1 MIVEVGPQLRDILVG
16 VSIHGNIFGHVGDG
30 VGHLGVGYLGVGHLG
45 VGHLDVGHLGVGH
58 LVEAGEG
65 GDRVP

>member
-16 VSIHGNIFGHVGDG
+16 VSIHGNILGHVGDG
-30 VGHLGVGYLGVGHLG
+30 VGHLGVGHLG
-45 VGHLDVGHLGVGH
+45 
-58 LVEAGEG
+58 EAGGG